1 MRFHGVNRSIFPDIR
16 VYFKRRKP
24 RYEPVVG
31 KDIKGINIM
40 AKTTP
45 IEYIRQVKSEMKK
58 VTWPTKQETITS
70 TIAVFIMV
78 LIAAVFLFTADQVL
92 SYFVKLLL
100 SIGA

>member
-1 MRFHGVNRSIFPDIR
+1 
-16 VYFKRRKP
+16 
-24 RYEPVVG
+24 
-31 KDIKGINIM
+31 M

-58 VTWPTKQETITS
+58 VTCPTKQETITS